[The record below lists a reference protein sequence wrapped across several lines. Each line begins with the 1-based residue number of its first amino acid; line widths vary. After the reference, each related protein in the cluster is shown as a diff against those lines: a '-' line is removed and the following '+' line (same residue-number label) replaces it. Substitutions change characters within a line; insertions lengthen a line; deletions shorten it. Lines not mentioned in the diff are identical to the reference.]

1 MKTLKSITTLILV
14 LLFSTTIY
22 ANDVTTKRITKITV
36 QGEEYT
42 YNYTLS
48 YDAQGRITKV
58 VPDNSEIFGITKCE
72 YTKKTF
78 RIYKND
84 IFVSCSLN
92 KHGYIINSKDGDF
105 PIMLIGDIYYNEKGQ
120 LLSIRNGDEKMLF
133 KWENGDMVKINFEN
147 EQINVSYTSLENK
160 NQFGLFLKI
169 EEENCTPVFPYYS
182 LLGKATR
189 HLPASIGQGEEKI
202 SYNYKID
209 EDGFVTEITM
219 IYPNNSK
226 TVFYRFSYE

>member
-209 EDGFVTEITM
+209 EDGFVTEIAI

-226 TVFYRFSYE
+226 TVFYRFAY

>member
-202 SYNYKID
+202 SYNYKTLPSD
-209 EDGFVTEITM
+209 K
-219 IYPNNSK
+219 N
-226 TVFYRFSYE
+226 RF